1 MKKIISLFLTTT
13 LLLLSLQIITFG
25 DEQCN
30 PEIQNTEETIVE
42 TAEGINNTEDNTKS
56 SDLIWTKS
64 LKLAKSNN
72 NQLVITAITECK
84 DGVTKCGFTYIKLQR
99 LIGGDWTDY
108 MSIVVMIYT
117 ATLPAVVSL
126 NVYQHHEV
134 THIVLPVSIMQ
145 RSRY

>member
-13 LLLLSLQIITFG
+13 LLLLSLQIIAFG

-30 PEIQNTEETIVE
+30 PEIQNTGETIVE

-56 SDLIWTKS
+56 SDLFWTKS

-84 DGVTKCGFTYIKLQR
+84 DGVTKCGLHI
-99 LIGGDWTDY
+99 
-108 MSIVVMIYT
+108 
-117 ATLPAVVSL
+117 L
-126 NVYQHHEV
+126 NCKD
-134 THIVLPVSIMQ
+134 S
-145 RSRY
+145 